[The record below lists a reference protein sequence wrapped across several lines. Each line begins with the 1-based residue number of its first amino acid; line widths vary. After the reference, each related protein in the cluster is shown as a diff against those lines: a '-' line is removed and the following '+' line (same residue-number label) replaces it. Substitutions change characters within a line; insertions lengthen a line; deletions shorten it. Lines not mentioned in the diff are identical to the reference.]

1 MILRWLGVLFG
12 LAGLMLAVEYGV
24 GLGFKECQQ
33 VASDLVVCEL
43 RAPLWVLEAAI
54 LSGAV
59 GIGCLAAS
67 WWRHERRGDSPW
79 A

>member
-12 LAGLMLAVEYGV
+12 LAGLMLAMEYGV
-24 GLGFKECQQ
+24 GLGFNVCQQ
-33 VASDLVVCEL
+33 VANDLVVCEL

-54 LSGAV
+54 LSGTV

-67 WWRHERRGDSPW
+67 WWRHERRADSPW